1 MVCRTTRGHKFG
13 ARSGFKQYGPILTKR
28 QSLLTKT
35 KNLSEAEN
43 VQTLYIL
50 LGYRIDLYFHDHKL
64 AIDIEKNDIGTEILT
79 MK

>member
-1 MVCRTTRGHKFG
+1 MVCRTTGAHKFG
-13 ARSGFKQYGPILTKR
+13 ARLGLKQYGPILTKG

-50 LGYRIDLYFHDHKL
+50 LG
-64 AIDIEKNDIGTEILT
+64 
-79 MK
+79 